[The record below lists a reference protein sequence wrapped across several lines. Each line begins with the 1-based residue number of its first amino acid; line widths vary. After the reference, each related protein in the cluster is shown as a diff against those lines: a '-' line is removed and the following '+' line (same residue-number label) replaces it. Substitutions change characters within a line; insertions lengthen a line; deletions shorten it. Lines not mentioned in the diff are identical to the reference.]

1 MRAGLR
7 AVTVRYPGAAAAGA
21 GPGRPGPPARRA
33 GGRGRSQRSRQH
45 HPWPGAAR
53 AHPARRVVR
62 GRRRAAPDRSRPR
75 LVAGPGGLGLP
86 ASRPGTGHGGRE
98 PGPGTARRRPGGD
111 RGRGPPGW
119 RRPVHRAPPGRLRH
133 PDRGRRARPVGGA
146 APACRAGPRPATRRL
161 AADPGRA
168 DRVVPM
174 AAGRIQATSVPAGS
188 DERPARRP
196 RSSAHRSTAPARP
209 PAGASAGPAGEAAR
223 PRHLAVRVVGG
234 VGGAGRR
241 RRGWR
246 LTGTANSSAAW
257 WPTSTSSRTS
267 PCGCCSRWGWR
278 WSPPQRSW
286 AASWSSPRRQGSC
299 SAPAWPSPH
308 SWGHWWRRGSWH
320 GTSGARQPCGPGSPP
335 TWSTPSTPPTSCG

>member
-1 MRAGLR
+1 VRAGLR

-21 GPGRPGPPARRA
+21 GP
-33 GGRGRSQRSRQH
+33 
-45 HPWPGAAR
+45 
-53 AHPARRVVR
+53 
-62 GRRRAAPDRSRPR
+62 R
-75 LVAGPGGLGLP
+75 LVAGPGGLASQHPALVPGTVAANLALGRPGADLAAIEDAARQAGADRFIGRLPDGYDTLIGAGGHGLSAGQRQRVGLARALLRDASLLVLDEP
-86 ASRPGTGHGGRE
+86 TVSCRWRRAGSRP
-98 PGPGTARRRPGGD
+98 RRS
-111 RGRGPPGW
+111 
-119 RRPVHRAPPGRLRH
+119 RR
-133 PDRGRRARPVGGA
+133 
-146 APACRAGPRPATRRL
+146 
-161 AADPGRA
+161 
-168 DRVVPM
+168 
-174 AAGRIQATSVPAGS
+174 GS

-209 PAGASAGPAGEAAR
+209 PAGASAGPAGGAAR

-299 SAPAWPSPH
+299 AAPAWPSAH